1 MRNLEQAGSSQQQ
14 DITHIREP
22 YSKTEHF
29 QDATT
34 KTEGLQVKW
43 KRKDSVAWHI
53 NLNNMVLKDLGFR
66 TIVVLSYAGKQIS

>member
-22 YSKTEHF
+22 YSKKERF

-43 KRKDSVAWHI
+43 KRKDSVA
-53 NLNNMVLKDLGFR
+53 
-66 TIVVLSYAGKQIS
+66 